1 MASKIIRKVKT
12 SIEINNVPLMVTIY
26 EERRQNARI
35 SMSKN
40 GAILRMPYGITKAKQ
55 EECWEWFKAWVSEQ
69 LSDETKQENILGKTY
84 EDGSELNIFNRNYTI
99 KLSFED
105 RKTHTAKLLNDNI
118 LQLKLSKNDNKAH
131 LNKAIRQ
138 LVSRVIAQDCLT
150 EFSKKVDDWNDRFF
164 KEDIKDIRLKN
175 NQSNWGSCSTKRN
188 LNFSTRLLFAPEQVI
203 DYVIVHELAHL
214 KEMNHSPKFWKIVA
228 DVMPNYE
235 EKEVWLK
242 ENGKLCNF

>member
-1 MASKIIRKVKT
+1 M
-12 SIEINNVPLMVTIY
+12 NN
-26 EERRQNARI
+26 
-35 SMSKN
+35 
-40 GAILRMPYGITKAKQ
+40 
-55 EECWEWFKAWVSEQ
+55 
-69 LSDETKQENILGKTY
+69 
-84 EDGSELNIFNRNYTI
+84 NIF
-99 KLSFED
+99 
-105 RKTHTAKLLNDNI
+105 
-118 LQLKLSKNDNKAH
+118 QLKLSKNDNKAH

-138 LVSRVIAQDCLT
+138 LISRTIAQDCLA

-188 LNFSTRLLFAPEQVI
+188 LNFSTRLLFAPEDVI

-228 DVMPNYE
+228 DVMPDYE